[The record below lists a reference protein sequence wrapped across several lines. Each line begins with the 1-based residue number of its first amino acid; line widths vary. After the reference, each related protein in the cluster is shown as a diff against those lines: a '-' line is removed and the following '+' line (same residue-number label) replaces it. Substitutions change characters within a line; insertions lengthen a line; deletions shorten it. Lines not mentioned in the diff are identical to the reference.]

1 MNQNEA
7 PESDGF
13 PKVRLRRLRR
23 TPAIRDLLQETRL
36 SVKDLV
42 CPVFIQEG
50 IDEPKEIELM
60 PGIFRVPLKN
70 LDRNIQEL
78 YDLGLKTFLI
88 FGIPKIKNDKATSA
102 YSKEGIV
109 QQSIPKIKNDKAT
122 SAYSKDGIVQQS
134 VKSLKQNFGEKIV
147 TITDVCL
154 CQYTSHGHCG
164 IIKNKVADNDTSL
177 KVLDKV
183 ATSHAEAGVDFVA
196 PSAMMDGQVKSIR
209 NALDNANFINVGII
223 GYSAKL
229 SSNLYTPFRDA
240 SHSTPEFGD
249 RKTYQMPFHN
259 TNEALQEIMMDVREG
274 ADIVMIKPALPYLD
288 LIYKTRQSTL
298 LPVCAYSVSGEYSI
312 VKAAAME
319 GWVNED
325 ELVME
330 FMTSIKRAGADII
343 VSYYAKRVGE
353 ILNSI

>member
-78 YDLGLKTFLI
+78 YDLGLRTFLI

-102 YSKEGIV
+102 YSKE
-109 QQSIPKIKNDKAT
+109 
-122 SAYSKDGIVQQS
+122 GIVQQS

-259 TNEALQEIMMDVREG
+259 TNEALQEIMMDVKEG

-325 ELVME
+325 EVVME

-353 ILNSI
+353 LLNSI

>member
-70 LDRNIQEL
+70 LDRDIQEL
-78 YDLGLKTFLI
+78 YDLGLRTFLI

-102 YSKEGIV
+102 YSKIGIV
-109 QQSIPKIKNDKAT
+109 QQSI
-122 SAYSKDGIVQQS
+122 
-134 VKSLKQNFGEKIV
+134 KSLKENFGEKIV

-164 IIKNKVADNDTSL
+164 IIKNNVADNDTSL

-183 ATSHAEAGVDFVA
+183 ATSHAEAGTDFVA

-209 NALDNANFINVGII
+209 NALDNVNFTNVGII

-259 TNEALQEIMMDVREG
+259 TNEALQEIMMDVKEG

-353 ILNSI
+353 LLNSI

>member
-70 LDRNIQEL
+70 LDRDIQEL
-78 YDLGLKTFLI
+78 YDLGLRTFLI

-102 YSKEGIV
+102 YSK
-109 QQSIPKIKNDKAT
+109 
-122 SAYSKDGIVQQS
+122 DGIIQQS

-259 TNEALQEIMMDVREG
+259 TNEALQEIMMDVKEG

-312 VKAAAME
+312 VKAAARE

-325 ELVME
+325 EVVME

-353 ILNSI
+353 LLNSI

>member
-70 LDRNIQEL
+70 LDRDIQEL
-78 YDLGLKTFLI
+78 YDLGLRTFLI

-102 YSKEGIV
+102 YSK
-109 QQSIPKIKNDKAT
+109 
-122 SAYSKDGIVQQS
+122 DGIIQQS

-177 KVLDKV
+177 KVLDRV
-183 ATSHAEAGVDFVA
+183 ATSHAEAGTDFVA

-209 NALDNANFINVGII
+209 NALDNANFTNVGII

-325 ELVME
+325 EVVME

-353 ILNSI
+353 LLNSI

>member
-60 PGIFRVPLKN
+60 PGVFRVPLKN
-70 LDRNIQEL
+70 LARDVQEL

-88 FGIPKIKNDKATSA
+88 FG
-102 YSKEGIV
+102 
-109 QQSIPKIKNDKAT
+109 IPKIKNDKAT

-164 IIKNKVADNDTSL
+164 IIKNNVADNDTSL
-177 KVLDKV
+177 KVLDRV
-183 ATSHAEAGVDFVA
+183 ATSHAEAGTDFVA

-209 NALDNANFINVGII
+209 NALDNANFTNVGII

-288 LIYKTRQSTL
+288 LIYRTRQSTL

-312 VKAAAME
+312 VKAAALE
-319 GWVNED
+319 GWINED
-325 ELVME
+325 EVVME

-353 ILNSI
+353 LLNSI

>member
-70 LDRNIQEL
+70 LARDVQEL

-102 YSKEGIV
+102 YSKE
-109 QQSIPKIKNDKAT
+109 
-122 SAYSKDGIVQQS
+122 GIVQQS

-164 IIKNKVADNDTSL
+164 IIKNNVADNDTSL

-209 NALDNANFINVGII
+209 NALDNANFVNVGII

-259 TNEALQEIMMDVREG
+259 TNEALQEIMMDVKEG

-288 LIYKTRQSTL
+288 LIFKTRQSTL
-298 LPVCAYSVSGEYSI
+298 LPVCAYSVSGEYSL

-353 ILNSI
+353 LLNSI

>member
-70 LDRNIQEL
+70 LDRDIQEL
-78 YDLGLKTFLI
+78 YDLGLRTFLI

-102 YSKEGIV
+102 YSK
-109 QQSIPKIKNDKAT
+109 
-122 SAYSKDGIVQQS
+122 DGIIQQS

-209 NALDNANFINVGII
+209 NALDNVNFTNVGII

-259 TNEALQEIMMDVREG
+259 TNEALQEIMMDVKEG

-325 ELVME
+325 EVVME

-353 ILNSI
+353 LLNSI

>member
-60 PGIFRVPLKN
+60 PGVFRVPLKN
-70 LDRNIQEL
+70 LSRDVQEL

-88 FGIPKIKNDKATSA
+88 FGIPKIKNDRATSA
-102 YSKEGIV
+102 Y
-109 QQSIPKIKNDKAT
+109 N
-122 SAYSKDGIVQQS
+122 KDGIVQQS

-164 IIKNKVADNDTSL
+164 IIKNNVADNDTSL
-177 KVLDKV
+177 KVLDRV
-183 ATSHAEAGVDFVA
+183 ATSHAEAGTDFVA

-209 NALDNANFINVGII
+209 NALDNANFTNVGII

-288 LIYKTRQSTL
+288 LIYRIRQSTL

-312 VKAAAME
+312 VKAAALE
-319 GWVNED
+319 GWINED
-325 ELVME
+325 EVVME

-343 VSYYAKRVGE
+343 VSYYAKRVAE
-353 ILNSI
+353 LLNSI

>member
-78 YDLGLKTFLI
+78 YDVGLRTFLI
-88 FGIPKIKNDKATSA
+88 FG
-102 YSKEGIV
+102 
-109 QQSIPKIKNDKAT
+109 IPKIKNDKAT

-249 RKTYQMPFHN
+249 RKTYQMPFQN

-353 ILNSI
+353 LLNSI

>member
-78 YDLGLKTFLI
+78 YDLGLRTFLI
-88 FGIPKIKNDKATSA
+88 FG
-102 YSKEGIV
+102 
-109 QQSIPKIKNDKAT
+109 IPKIKNDKAT

-164 IIKNKVADNDTSL
+164 IIKNNVADNDTSL

-183 ATSHAEAGVDFVA
+183 ATSHAEAGTDFVA

-209 NALDNANFINVGII
+209 NALDKANFINVGII

-259 TNEALQEIMMDVREG
+259 TNEALQEIMMDVKEG

-298 LPVCAYSVSGEYSI
+298 LPVCAYSVSGEYSL

-353 ILNSI
+353 LLNSI

>member
-70 LDRNIQEL
+70 LTRDVQEL

-102 YSKEGIV
+102 YSKE
-109 QQSIPKIKNDKAT
+109 
-122 SAYSKDGIVQQS
+122 GIVQQS

-164 IIKNKVADNDTSL
+164 IIKNNVADNDTSL

-183 ATSHAEAGVDFVA
+183 ATSHAEAGADFVA

-209 NALDNANFINVGII
+209 TALDNANFTNVGII

-312 VKAAAME
+312 VKAAALE
-319 GWVNED
+319 GWINED
-325 ELVME
+325 EVVME

-353 ILNSI
+353 LLNSI

>member
-70 LDRNIQEL
+70 LDRDIQEL
-78 YDLGLKTFLI
+78 YDLGLRTFLI

-102 YSKEGIV
+102 YSKIGIV
-109 QQSIPKIKNDKAT
+109 QQSI
-122 SAYSKDGIVQQS
+122 
-134 VKSLKQNFGEKIV
+134 KSLKENFGEKIV

-259 TNEALQEIMMDVREG
+259 TNEALQEIMMDVKEG

-353 ILNSI
+353 LLNSI

>member
-70 LDRNIQEL
+70 LDRDIQEL
-78 YDLGLKTFLI
+78 YDLGLRTFLI

-102 YSKEGIV
+102 YSKIGIV
-109 QQSIPKIKNDKAT
+109 QQSI
-122 SAYSKDGIVQQS
+122 
-134 VKSLKQNFGEKIV
+134 KSLKENFGEKIV

-259 TNEALQEIMMDVREG
+259 TNEALQEIMMDVKEG

-325 ELVME
+325 EVVME

-353 ILNSI
+353 LLNSI

>member
-70 LDRNIQEL
+70 LARDVQEL

-102 YSKEGIV
+102 YSKE
-109 QQSIPKIKNDKAT
+109 
-122 SAYSKDGIVQQS
+122 GIVQQS

-164 IIKNKVADNDTSL
+164 IIKNNVADNDTSL

-259 TNEALQEIMMDVREG
+259 TNEALQEIMMDVKEG

-298 LPVCAYSVSGEYSI
+298 LPVCAYSVSGEYSL

-353 ILNSI
+353 LLNSI

>member
-70 LDRNIQEL
+70 LDRDIQEL
-78 YDLGLKTFLI
+78 YDLGLRSFLI

-102 YSKEGIV
+102 YSKE
-109 QQSIPKIKNDKAT
+109 
-122 SAYSKDGIVQQS
+122 GIVQQS

-183 ATSHAEAGVDFVA
+183 ATSHAEAGTDFVA

-259 TNEALQEIMMDVREG
+259 TNEALQEIMMDVKEG

-312 VKAAAME
+312 IKAAAME

-353 ILNSI
+353 LLNSI

>member
-70 LDRNIQEL
+70 LDRDIQEL
-78 YDLGLKTFLI
+78 YDLGLRTFLI

-102 YSKEGIV
+102 YSK
-109 QQSIPKIKNDKAT
+109 
-122 SAYSKDGIVQQS
+122 DGIIQQS

-259 TNEALQEIMMDVREG
+259 TNEALHEIMMDVKEG
-274 ADIVMIKPALPYLD
+274 ADILMIKPALPYLD
-288 LIYKTRQSTL
+288 LIYKARQSTL
-298 LPVCAYSVSGEYSI
+298 LPICAYSVSGEYSI
-312 VKAAAME
+312 VKAAALE
-319 GWVNED
+319 GWVSED
-325 ELVME
+325 EVVME

-353 ILNSI
+353 LLNSI

>member
-70 LDRNIQEL
+70 LDRDIQEL
-78 YDLGLKTFLI
+78 YDLGLRTFLI

-102 YSKEGIV
+102 YSKIGIV
-109 QQSIPKIKNDKAT
+109 QQSI
-122 SAYSKDGIVQQS
+122 
-134 VKSLKQNFGEKIV
+134 KSLKENFGEKIV

-164 IIKNKVADNDTSL
+164 IIKNSVAVNDTSL

-183 ATSHAEAGVDFVA
+183 ATSHAEAGTDFVA

-209 NALDNANFINVGII
+209 NALDKANFINVGII

-259 TNEALQEIMMDVREG
+259 TNEALQEIMMDVKEG

-298 LPVCAYSVSGEYSI
+298 LPVCAYSVSGEYSL

-353 ILNSI
+353 LLNSI

>member
-60 PGIFRVPLKN
+60 PGVFRVPLKN
-70 LDRNIQEL
+70 LARDVQEL

-88 FGIPKIKNDKATSA
+88 FG
-102 YSKEGIV
+102 
-109 QQSIPKIKNDKAT
+109 IPKIKNDKAT

-164 IIKNKVADNDTSL
+164 IIKNNVADNDTSL
-177 KVLDKV
+177 KVLDRV
-183 ATSHAEAGVDFVA
+183 ATSHAEAGTDFVA

-209 NALDNANFINVGII
+209 NALDNANFTNVGII

-259 TNEALQEIMMDVREG
+259 TNEALQEIMMDIREG

-312 VKAAAME
+312 VKAAALE
-319 GWVNED
+319 GWINED
-325 ELVME
+325 EVVME

-353 ILNSI
+353 LLNSI

>member
-78 YDLGLKTFLI
+78 YDLGLRTFLI
-88 FGIPKIKNDKATSA
+88 FG
-102 YSKEGIV
+102 
-109 QQSIPKIKNDKAT
+109 IPKIKNDKAT

-259 TNEALQEIMMDVREG
+259 TNEALQEIMMDVKEG

-319 GWVNED
+319 GWVNEN

-353 ILNSI
+353 LLNSI

>member
-60 PGIFRVPLKN
+60 PGIFRVPLKS

-78 YDLGLKTFLI
+78 YDLGLRSFLI
-88 FGIPKIKNDKATSA
+88 FG
-102 YSKEGIV
+102 
-109 QQSIPKIKNDKAT
+109 IPKIKNDKAT

-353 ILNSI
+353 LLNSI

>member
-1 MNQNEA
+1 MDQNEA
-7 PESDGF
+7 PESEGF

-60 PGIFRVPLKN
+60 PGIFRIPLKN
-70 LDRNIQEL
+70 LSRDIQEL
-78 YDLGLKTFLI
+78 YDLGLRTFLI
-88 FGIPKIKNDKATSA
+88 FG
-102 YSKEGIV
+102 
-109 QQSIPKIKNDKAT
+109 IPKIKNDKAT

-154 CQYTSHGHCG
+154 CQYTLHGHCG
-164 IIKNKVADNDTSL
+164 IIKNNVADNDTSL

-183 ATSHAEAGVDFVA
+183 ATSHAEAGIDFVA

-209 NALDNANFINVGII
+209 NALDNANFTNVGII

-259 TNEALQEIMMDVREG
+259 TNEALQEIMMDVKEG

-312 VKAAAME
+312 VKAAALE

-325 ELVME
+325 EVVME

-353 ILNSI
+353 LLNRF

>member
-70 LDRNIQEL
+70 LDRDIQEL
-78 YDLGLKTFLI
+78 YDLGLRSFLI
-88 FGIPKIKNDKATSA
+88 FG
-102 YSKEGIV
+102 
-109 QQSIPKIKNDKAT
+109 IPKIKNDKAT

-134 VKSLKQNFGEKIV
+134 IKSLKQNFGERIV

-164 IIKNKVADNDTSL
+164 IIKNNVADNDTSL

-259 TNEALQEIMMDVREG
+259 TNEALHEIMMDVREG

-325 ELVME
+325 EIVME

-343 VSYYAKRVGE
+343 VSYHAKRVGE
-353 ILNSI
+353 LLNSI

>member
-1 MNQNEA
+1 MNQNEDF
-7 PESDGF
+7 EFNGF

-42 CPVFIQEG
+42 YPVFIQEG
-50 IDEPKEIELM
+50 INEPKEIELM
-60 PGIFRVPLKN
+60 PGIFRIPLKN
-70 LDRNIQEL
+70 LVKNVQEL
-78 YDLGLKTFLI
+78 CDLGVGTFLI
-88 FGIPKIKNDKATSA
+88 FGIPKLKNDRATSA
-102 YSKEGIV
+102 YR
-109 QQSIPKIKNDKAT
+109 
-122 SAYSKDGIVQQS
+122 KDGIVQES
-134 VKSLKQNFGEKIV
+134 VKTLKKNFGEKIV

-164 IIKNKVADNDTSL
+164 IIRNKVADNDESL
-177 KVLDKV
+177 KILDRI
-183 ATSHAEAGVDFVA
+183 AISHAEAGADFVA

-209 NALDNANFINVGII
+209 KALDNSSSNNVGII

-249 RKTYQMPFHN
+249 RKSYQMPFHN
-259 TNEALQEIMMDVREG
+259 TNEALQEIMMDIKEG
-274 ADIVMIKPALPYLD
+274 ADIIMIKPALPYLD
-288 LIYKTRQSTL
+288 LIYKTRQTTL

-312 VKAAAME
+312 VKAAALE

-325 ELVME
+325 EIVME
-330 FMTSIKRAGADII
+330 FATSIKRAGADII
-343 VSYYAKRVGE
+343 ISYHTKKIAE
-353 ILNSI
+353 ILNRS

>member
-7 PESDGF
+7 PESNGF

-60 PGIFRVPLKN
+60 PGVFRVPLKN
-70 LDRNIQEL
+70 LARDVQEL

-88 FGIPKIKNDKATSA
+88 FG
-102 YSKEGIV
+102 
-109 QQSIPKIKNDKAT
+109 IPKIKNDKAT

-164 IIKNKVADNDTSL
+164 IIKNNVADNDTSL
-177 KVLDKV
+177 KVLDRV
-183 ATSHAEAGVDFVA
+183 ATSHAEAGTDFVA

-209 NALDNANFINVGII
+209 NALDSANFTNVGII

-312 VKAAAME
+312 VKAAALE
-319 GWVNED
+319 GWINED
-325 ELVME
+325 EVVME

-353 ILNSI
+353 LLNSI